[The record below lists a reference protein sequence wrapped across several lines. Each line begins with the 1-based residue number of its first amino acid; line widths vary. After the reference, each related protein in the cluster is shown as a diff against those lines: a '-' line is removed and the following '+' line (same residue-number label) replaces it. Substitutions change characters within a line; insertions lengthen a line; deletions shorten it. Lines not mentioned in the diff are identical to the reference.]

1 MMNTLMMHKSS
12 GRNNFGL
19 AKDDDKKDSTKSPA
33 SSKLTAE
40 EEKKI
45 GEQTNVA
52 IAAAQATGKKDKK
65 SKAKK

>member
-1 MMNTLMMHKSS
+1 MMSLMMHESS

-19 AKDDDKKDSTKSPA
+19 TIDNGKKDSTQSPA

-45 GEQTNVA
+45 GEQTKVA

-65 SKAKK
+65 SDAKK